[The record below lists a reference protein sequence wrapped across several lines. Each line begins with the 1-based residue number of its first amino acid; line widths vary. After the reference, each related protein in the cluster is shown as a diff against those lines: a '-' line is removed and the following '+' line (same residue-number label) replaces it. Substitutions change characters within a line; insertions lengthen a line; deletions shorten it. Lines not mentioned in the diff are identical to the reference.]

1 MFKEYFENIKN
12 TSDKLYY
19 NYMGISKKEFPK
31 WEGWKII
38 NSYKESNTDLHTVN
52 NDSLNI
58 LVENFYYIKYL
69 EISLK

>member
-12 TSDKLYY
+12 TTDKLYY

-38 NSYKESNTDLHTVN
+38 NSYKESNSDLNLIQN
-52 NDSLNI
+52 NNLDI
-58 LVENFYYIKYL
+58 LVENFYYVKYL
-69 EISLK
+69 EDTLI